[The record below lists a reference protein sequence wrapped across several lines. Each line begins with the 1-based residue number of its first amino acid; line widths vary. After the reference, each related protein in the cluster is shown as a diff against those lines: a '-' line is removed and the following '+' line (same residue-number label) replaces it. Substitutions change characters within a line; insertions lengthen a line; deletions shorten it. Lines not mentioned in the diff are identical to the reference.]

1 MALAWVRSRKTR
13 QIVDGVEQMVPGVGD
28 HTRNA
33 RQRDIV
39 LQMLSKLSGFS
50 SPTDIVSLANAASG
64 AFTLDSG
71 LSLTEAVGIA
81 WDLRGRAGS
90 VRSPHIRVTSYITES
105 GAWVLIPTEPF
116 SATIG

>member
-1 MALAWVRSRKTR
+1 MGDRRDRKTR
-13 QIVDGVEQMVPGVGD
+13 HIVGGVEQAVPGVGD
-28 HTRNA
+28 ATRNA

-39 LQMLSKLSGFS
+39 LQMLRKLSGFS
-50 SPTDIVSLANAASG
+50 NPTQVVSLANAVPG

-71 LSLTEAVGIA
+71 LSLSGAVAIA

-90 VRSPHIRVTSYITES
+90 VRTPRFPATQYTTRE
-105 GAWVLIPTEPF
+105 GAWVLLPTEPF